1 MPVVV
6 GGLTIQKL
14 SLQNGTCCH
23 CHDVRSDTCSKA
35 FVRLMAMAAIASG
48 TGADVEGWKL
58 RHDTVCALSNSVPHI
73 KMACLVYTLSFTCLR
88 VLFVSI
94 TSHMHLTLTLSWG
107 MNAEVVGGE
116 FESII

>member
-1 MPVVV
+1 MVVPALPVVV

-48 TGADVEGWKL
+48 TGADRCGRLEAL

-73 KMACLVYTLSFTCLR
+73 KMACLRVHPFIYLFAGFIRVYNFSYA
-88 VLFVSI
+88 SNKH
-94 TSHMHLTLTLSWG
+94 SH
-107 MNAEVVGGE
+107 
-116 FESII
+116 